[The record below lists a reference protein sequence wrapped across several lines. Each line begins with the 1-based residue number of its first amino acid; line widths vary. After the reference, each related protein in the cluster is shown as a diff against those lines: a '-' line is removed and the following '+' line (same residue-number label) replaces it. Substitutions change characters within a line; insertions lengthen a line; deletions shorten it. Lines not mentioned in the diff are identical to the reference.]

1 MRLSLLPTELRA
13 VERELRIVAILH
25 AADQIGLTPLPVEP
39 LHAIAYFADALAPVW
54 NIPIIDGRILKRHRP
69 YYPALQNDLDRLV
82 GKGVVTAQHVRYT
95 QVEGDTWRLEGSYAL
110 YRPFADPILTCAT
123 EMREQARELT
133 FVQEV
138 VFATSGLGVSGV
150 SEASD
155 VDATYADPL
164 IDVGDMIDV
173 APDEEP
179 NPTAQVALRFG
190 ALLPDLST
198 AEMTNLYV
206 RQLYSR
212 MQVA

>member
-1 MRLSLLPTELRA
+1 MSSPLLPVDLRDI
-13 VERELRIVAILH
+13 ERQLRIVAILH
-25 AADQIGLTPLPVEP
+25 AADQLGLTPLPVGP
-39 LHAIAYFADALAPVW
+39 LHSIAYFTDALAPVW

-69 YYPALQNDLDRLV
+69 YYPALQDDLDGLV
-82 GKGVVTAQHVRYT
+82 GRGVVTVQAVEYV
-95 QVEGDTWRLEGSYAL
+95 QVEGDSWRLEGSYSL
-110 YRPFADPILTCAT
+110 HRPFADRILACASD
-123 EMREQARELT
+123 MREQARELD
-133 FVQEV
+133 FVREV

-150 SEASD
+150 GEASE
-155 VDATYADPL
+155 VDAAYADPL

-179 NPTAQVALRFG
+179 NQTAQVALRFG
-190 ALLPDLST
+190 ALLPGLST